1 VDKLQVYRDKRDPA
15 RTPEP
20 VPAAAPAPSASSASS
35 AEPGESLDR
44 GTFVIQ
50 EHHARRLHW
59 DFRLERD
66 GVLVSWAL
74 PKGVPDDPAVNHLA
88 VHTEDHPL
96 EYGGFE
102 GEIPRGE
109 YGAGQVTIWDHG
121 RYETLKWADREVK
134 VRLYGQRVTGGFA
147 LFQTRGNQWM
157 IHRERQPLPAG
168 VRPMLAVTGPAPRD
182 QENWALEMKWDGVR
196 ALAYIERGQ
205 VRLMSRTER
214 DITVAYPELAA
225 LGAPATPFAAASRA
239 AAPLGATPHKQLLL
253 DGEIVVFGDA
263 GWPEF
268 EALQPRMHVTS
279 AAQAAMLAG
288 QSPVTYLIFDLL
300 QLDGRPLFDLPYAG
314 RRALLDEL
322 ALTGPYW
329 QTPPSFPG
337 EDFSAVQGV
346 SLEHHMEGVVAKR
359 LDSVYAPGIRTD
371 HWRKIKNVR
380 RQEAVVAGYKPG
392 QGNRTG
398 QVGSLLIGVHDESG
412 LIYAGH
418 VGTGFSDQTLRLLGD
433 KLRPLRRA
441 DSPFDGPVPPEHARP
456 AVWVEPRLVIDV
468 TFDRWTRAGRM
479 RAPVYKGLRDDID
492 PATVIR
498 EPIMTDEP

>member
-1 VDKLQVYRDKRDPA
+1 V
-15 RTPEP
+15 
-20 VPAAAPAPSASSASS
+20 
-35 AEPGESLDR
+35 
-44 GTFVIQ
+44 
-50 EHHARRLHW
+50 
-59 DFRLERD
+59 
-66 GVLVSWAL
+66 
-74 PKGVPDDPAVNHLA
+74 
-88 VHTEDHPL
+88 
-96 EYGGFE
+96 
-102 GEIPRGE
+102 
-109 YGAGQVTIWDHG
+109 
-121 RYETLKWADREVK
+121 
-134 VRLYGQRVTGGFA
+134 
-147 LFQTRGNQWM
+147 
-157 IHRERQPLPAG
+157 
-168 VRPMLAVTGPAPRD
+168 PRD

-214 DITVAYPELAA
+214 DITVAYPELAG
-225 LGAPATPFAAASRA
+225 LGP
-239 AAPLGATPHKQLLL
+239 ATPHKQLLL
-253 DGEIVVFGDA
+253 DGEIVVFGDE

-279 AAQAAMLAG
+279 ASQAAMLAG
-288 QSPVTYLIFDLL
+288 RTPVTYLIFDLL
-300 QLDGRPLFDLPYAG
+300 QLDGRPLFDLPYAD

-329 QTPPSFPG
+329 QNPPSFPG
-337 EDFSAVQGV
+337 EDFQAVQGV
-346 SLEHHMEGVVAKR
+346 SREHHMEGVVAKR

-418 VGTGFSDQTLRLLGD
+418 VGTGFTVETLRLLGD

-441 DSPFDGPVPPEHARP
+441 DSPFDGPVPPEYARP
-456 AVWVEPRLVIDV
+456 AVWVEPRLVIEV

-498 EPIMTDEP
+498 EP

>member
-1 VDKLQVYRDKRDPA
+1 VDKLEVYRAKRDPA

-20 VPAAAPAPSASSASS
+20 VPPEPPEAS
-35 AEPGESLDR
+35 G
-44 GTFVIQ
+44 GQTFVIQ

-109 YGAGQVTIWDHG
+109 YGAGAVTIWDHG
-121 RYETLKWADREVK
+121 RYETEKWAADEVK
-134 VRLYGQRVTGGFA
+134 VRLYGRRVTGGFA
-147 LFQTRGNQWM
+147 LFQTRGSQWM
-157 IHRERQPLPAG
+157 IHRERQPLPPAL
-168 VRPMLAVTGPAPRD
+168 RPMLAVTAAAPRD
-182 QENWALEMKWDGVR
+182 LADWALEMKWDGVR
-196 ALAYIERGQ
+196 ALAFIERGR

-214 DITVAYPELAA
+214 DITVAYPELAG
-225 LGAPATPFAAASRA
+225 LGSAVAR
-239 AAPLGATPHKQLLL
+239 KQLLL
-253 DGEIVVFGDA
+253 DGEIVVFGAD

-279 AAQAAMLAG
+279 AAQASLLAG
-288 QSPVTYLIFDLL
+288 QNPVTYLVFDVLAI
-300 QLDGRPLFDLPYAG
+300 DGRPLFDQKYRD

-322 ALTGPYW
+322 GLAGSFW

-337 EDFSAVQGV
+337 EDFQAVQSV
-346 SLEHHMEGVVAKR
+346 SVAHGMEGVVAKR
-359 LDSVYAPGIRTD
+359 LDSKYSPGVRTD
-371 HWRKIKNVR
+371 NWRKIKNVR
-380 RQEAVVAGYKPG
+380 RQEAVVAGWKPG
-392 QGNRTG
+392 QGNREG
-398 QVGSLLIGVHDESG
+398 QVGSLLIGVHDGSG

-418 VGTGFSDQTLRLLGD
+418 VGTGFNVEALRMLGD

-441 DSPFDGPVPPEHARP
+441 TSPFDGPVPPEHARP

-492 PATVIR
+492 PAAVIR
-498 EPIMTDEP
+498 EP

>member
-1 VDKLQVYRDKRDPA
+1 MDKLRVYRDKRDPA

-20 VPAAAPAPSASSASS
+20 VPAQNPQ
-35 AEPGESLDR
+35 AESGQQHDG

-109 YGAGQVTIWDHG
+109 YGAGRVTIWDHG

-134 VRLYGQRVTGGFA
+134 VRLHGRRVTGGFA

-168 VRPMLAVTGPAPRD
+168 VRPMLAVTGPRPRD

-214 DITVAYPELAA
+214 DITVAYPELAG
-225 LGAPATPFAAASRA
+225 LGP
-239 AAPLGATPHKQLLL
+239 ATPHKQLLL
-253 DGEIVVFGDA
+253 DGEIVVFGDE

-288 QSPVTYLIFDLL
+288 RTPVTYLIFDLL
-300 QLDGRPLFDLPYAG
+300 QLDGRPLFELPYAD

-322 ALTGPYW
+322 VLTGPYW

-337 EDFSAVQGV
+337 EDFQAVQGV
-346 SLEHHMEGVVAKR
+346 SGEHQMEGVVAKR
-359 LDSVYAPGIRTD
+359 LDSVYAPGIRAD

-418 VGTGFSDQTLRLLGD
+418 VGTGFTVETLRLLGD

-441 DSPFDGPVPPEHARP
+441 DSPFDGPVPPEYARP
-456 AVWVEPRLVIDV
+456 AVWVEPRLVIEV

-498 EPIMTDEP
+498 EP

>member
-1 VDKLQVYRDKRDPA
+1 VDKLEVYRAKRDPA

-20 VPAAAPAPSASSASS
+20 VPPEPPEASD
-35 AEPGESLDR
+35 GQ
-44 GTFVIQ
+44 TFVIQ

-109 YGAGQVTIWDHG
+109 YGAGAVTIWDHG
-121 RYETLKWADREVK
+121 RYETEKWAADEVK
-134 VRLYGQRVTGGFA
+134 VRLYGRRVTGGFA
-147 LFQTRGNQWM
+147 LFQTRGSQWM
-157 IHRERQPLPAG
+157 IHRERQPLPPAL
-168 VRPMLAVTGPAPRD
+168 RPMLAVTAAAPRD
-182 QENWALEMKWDGVR
+182 LADWALEMKWDGVR
-196 ALAYIERGQ
+196 ALAFIERGR

-214 DITVAYPELAA
+214 DITVAYPELAG
-225 LGAPATPFAAASRA
+225 LGSAVAR
-239 AAPLGATPHKQLLL
+239 KQLLL
-253 DGEIVVFGDA
+253 DGEIVVFGAD

-279 AAQAAMLAG
+279 AAQASLLAG
-288 QSPVTYLIFDLL
+288 QNPVTYLVFDVLAI
-300 QLDGRPLFDLPYAG
+300 DGRPLFDQKYRD

-322 ALTGPYW
+322 GLAGSFW

-337 EDFSAVQGV
+337 EDFQAVQSV
-346 SLEHHMEGVVAKR
+346 SVAHGMEGVVAKR
-359 LDSVYAPGIRTD
+359 LDSKYSPGVRTD
-371 HWRKIKNVR
+371 NWRKIKNVR
-380 RQEAVVAGYKPG
+380 RQEAVVAGWKPG
-392 QGNRTG
+392 QGNREG
-398 QVGSLLIGVHDESG
+398 QVGSLLIGVHDGSG

-418 VGTGFSDQTLRLLGD
+418 VGTGFNVEALRMLGD

-441 DSPFDGPVPPEHARP
+441 TSPFDGPVPPEHARP

-492 PATVIR
+492 PAAVIR
-498 EPIMTDEP
+498 EP

>member
-1 VDKLQVYRDKRDPA
+1 VDKLQAYRDKRDAA

-20 VPAAAPAPSASSASS
+20 VPAASEAAGAAGDGGS
-35 AEPGESLDR
+35 
-44 GTFVIQ
+44 FVIQ

-102 GEIPRGE
+102 GVIPRGE
-109 YGAGQVTIWDHG
+109 YGAGSVTIWDHG
-121 RYETLKWADREVK
+121 RYEALKWAPDEVK
-134 VRLYGQRVTGGFA
+134 VTLHGRRVQGGYV

-157 IHRERQPLPAG
+157 IHRERQPLPAAL
-168 VRPMLAVTGPAPRD
+168 RPMLALAVTVPPPDHAS
-182 QENWALEMKWDGVR
+182 WALEMKWDGVR
-196 ALAYIERGQ
+196 ALAFIERGR

-214 DITVAYPELAA
+214 DITVAYPELAG
-225 LGAPATPFAAASRA
+225 LGAAAA
-239 AAPLGATPHKQLLL
+239 HKQLLL
-253 DGEIVVFGDA
+253 DGEVVVFGED

-268 EALQPRMHVTS
+268 EALQTRMHVTS
-279 AAQAAMLAG
+279 AAQAKLLAG
-288 QSPVTYLIFDLL
+288 QTPVTYLVFDLL
-300 QLDGRPLFDLPYAG
+300 QLDGRPLLHQPYS
-314 RRALLDEL
+314 RRRELLDQL
-322 ALTGPYW
+322 GLSGPYW

-337 EDFSAVQGV
+337 EDVQAVLAV
-346 SLEHHMEGVVAKR
+346 SKEHRMEGVVAKR
-359 LDSVYAPGIRTD
+359 LDSVYAPGVRTD

-380 RQEAVVAGYKPG
+380 HQEAVVAGYKPG

-398 QVGSLLIGVHDESG
+398 QVGSLLIGVHDATG

-418 VGTGFSDQTLRLLGD
+418 VGTGFSDETLRMLGD
-433 KLRPLRRA
+433 RLGPLRRA
-441 DSPFDGPVPPEHARP
+441 SSPFDGPVPPEYART

-468 TFDRWTRAGRM
+468 AFERWTRAGRM
-479 RAPVYKGLRDDID
+479 RAPVYKGLRDDKD
-492 PATVIR
+492 PADVVR
-498 EPIMTDEP
+498 EP